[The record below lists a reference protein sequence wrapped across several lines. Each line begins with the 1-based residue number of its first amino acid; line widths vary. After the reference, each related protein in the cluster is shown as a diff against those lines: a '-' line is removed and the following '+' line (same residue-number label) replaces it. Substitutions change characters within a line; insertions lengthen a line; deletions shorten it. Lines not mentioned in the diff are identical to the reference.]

1 MYDIDM
7 NNLGQRLREY
17 RKAKNITIEE
27 LGNLIGKSKATVNRY
42 ETGEILMDILTVLEI
57 CNALNIDLNDLK
69 YIVLKKMLI
78 KTLLMLIYYIYII

>member
-42 ETGEILMDILTVLEI
+42 ETGEILMDILTVW
-57 CNALNIDLNDLK
+57 K
-69 YIVLKKMLI
+69 SVML
-78 KTLLMLIYYIYII
+78 